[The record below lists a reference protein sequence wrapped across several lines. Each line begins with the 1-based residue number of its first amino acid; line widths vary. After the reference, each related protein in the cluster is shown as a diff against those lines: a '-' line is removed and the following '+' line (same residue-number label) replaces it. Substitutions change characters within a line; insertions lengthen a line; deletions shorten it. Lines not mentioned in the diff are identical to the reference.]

1 MAIAVE
7 IANFHQPRVFNAPA
21 KGFSLEFC
29 NGSGAKNQ
37 NDAPARMSKKCDDM
51 SIPLDTVLY
60 WTDGRTDGRNW
71 QNNISLCMH
80 SKFTCD
86 KKTDQLNK
94 LITVKRTKSSLMGGV
109 IGRSEWAWLGDRWAG
124 LWAGRL

>member
-80 SKFTCD
+80 SKFTRD
-86 KKTDQLNK
+86 KKNGPVEQINNREENK
-94 LITVKRTKSSLMGGV
+94 EFIN
-109 IGRSEWAWLGDRWAG
+109 GRCHRSQ
-124 LWAGRL
+124 